1 MTTSTGLILTAIVV
15 YLIGMLAIGFAYS
28 RRNKTSSDFYLG
40 GRKLGPIV
48 IELAADGRT
57 WSGILL
63 RPGRC

>member
-40 GRKLGPIV
+40 GRRLGPIV
-48 IELAADGRT
+48 IAMSTDAPVTGSKHT
-57 WSGILL
+57 
-63 RPGRC
+63 P